1 MGHQAF
7 ELPNICQQDK
17 LRRKALTAA
26 SSVVLAFGIG
36 ACVTKSP
43 EDEDTDDQTY
53 SAIEDDGGGETG
65 GSEGGETG
73 GSEGGSGTG
82 SGEDTGSDD
91 TGLEDSG
98 TPVAPDCLDVAAED
112 RGECCDAL
120 MEWCYE
126 LYADD
131 EEALYDCAWG
141 DESGCSPWGPPVPPQ
156 ARMA

>member
-1 MGHQAF
+1 MGHEPF
-7 ELPNICQQDK
+7 VLPNIRRQDN

-53 SAIEDDGGGETG
+53 SAIEDDGGGEG
-65 GSEGGETG
+65 GEAGSGSETG
-73 GSEGGSGTG
+73 DSGTG

-91 TGLEDSG
+91 TGLEDTG
-98 TPVAPDCLDVAAED
+98 TPGAPDCTDVASEE

-120 MEWCYE
+120 MDWCYE
-126 LYADD
+126 LYGDD

-141 DESGCSPWGPPVPPQ
+141 DESGCSPWGPPVPPR